1 MRAIP
6 RSKGKALFFERR
18 RRGEEMRI
26 GLIGLPGSGKTTVFN
41 ALTQSEAPVSGRGHK
56 AEPNVAIVKV
66 MDERVD
72 RLSEV
77 YEPRKTV
84 YATVEF
90 VDFAGPN
97 EGANGG
103 SFAGAALATMK
114 TMDALALVVRNF
126 EDPLQGEPPTVP
138 EDIRHI
144 EEEMLLADLMV
155 AETRI
160 ERIEKGYSRGQRTEN
175 LVKEEKV
182 LRSILD
188 QLNRNKP
195 IREMDLTPPEEKV
208 IRGFQFLTSKPLMIV
223 VNSDEPRFR
232 KNRSLMEE
240 LERGYRT
247 IEFAGQ
253 FEMELGRLDEEEAK
267 LFMEDMGISESAYR
281 RLTKLSYDT
290 LGYISFFTV
299 GSDEVRA
306 WNVRNGDTALDAA
319 ATIHTDL
326 ARGFI
331 RAECFTYDDC
341 LQYGSEKRIRE
352 KGLFRLEGRDYPVQ
366 DGDILSIRFNV

>member
-1 MRAIP
+1 
-6 RSKGKALFFERR
+6 
-18 RRGEEMRI
+18 MRI

-41 ALTQSEAPVSGRGHK
+41 ALTQSEAPVSGQGYK
-56 AEPNVAIVKV
+56 AEPNVAVVKV

-72 RLSEV
+72 RLTEL
-77 YEPRKTV
+77 YEPKKTV

-90 VDFAGPN
+90 VDFAGVRD
-97 EGANGG
+97 AGG
-103 SFAGAALATMK
+103 TGDGLFSGAALATMK
-114 TMDALALVVRNF
+114 TMDALALVARNF
-126 EDPLQGEPPTVP
+126 DDGLSGAPSVL
-138 EDIRHI
+138 EDIRRI
-144 EEEMLLADLMV
+144 EEEMLLADLIV
-155 AETRI
+155 AENRI
-160 ERIEKGYSRGQRTEN
+160 ERIEKGYMRGQRTEAI
-175 LVKEEKV
+175 VKEEKI
-182 LRSILD
+182 LRAIID
-188 QLNRNKP
+188 QLNRNTP
-195 IREMDLTPPEEKV
+195 IRGMNLSPAEEKI

-223 VNSDEPRFR
+223 VNSEESRFR
-232 KNRSLMEE
+232 KDRPLMEE
-240 LERGYRT
+240 LEKGYRA

-253 FEMELGRLDEEEAK
+253 FEMELARLDEEEAR
-267 LFMEDMGISESAYR
+267 LFMEDMGIRESAYR

-306 WNVRNGDTALDAA
+306 WNVRKGDTALDAA

-341 LQYGSEKRIRE
+341 LQYGSEKKIRE
-352 KGLFRLEGRDYPVQ
+352 KGLFRLEGKEYQVQ